1 LNLSSFAPERLSTPS
16 KLFLVGAIF
25 NGIGN
30 GVFNVVAQLYL
41 SSIGFGGAS
50 LGSIFMMNALS
61 AAILTIPMGVLA
73 DRIGMKKMMLL
84 GLSTIL
90 ASVSIILFSTSIE
103 MLMLAFLLI
112 GIGNAA
118 AVIFSPLYSSFFDR
132 EDMDKAFGLWGSLN
146 ILTMSLGSLLGFVP
160 PYLVNNFGLSFRK
173 AYWAFLAFG
182 AVFFVAQYFFYVMS
196 TRGLEEAPK
205 KAGLSLNISSRGFV
219 VKFSLIAL
227 VSSVAFGVFFGLF
240 PYYVNQKYAIQSDAL
255 GTLFFAS
262 NLVSAAAQA
271 VAPRVSKR
279 FGALKTIAMTIGLA
293 APFYLLIPIA
303 PSFTVLSVLYM
314 MRLSF
319 AAMAQP
325 LMSSTFMKNLHD
337 DEKSTANS
345 IRMMSMQGGSVV
357 GPWLGGQLMDNVSME
372 LPAFLGGGLY
382 VALALLT
389 LFLFRNTGGTGMKAL
404 QIAGADLRNKL
415 GEVPRPMPVDD
426 ST

>member
-30 GVFNVVAQLYL
+30 GVFNVVVQLYL

-61 AAILTIPMGVLA
+61 AVILTIPMGVLA
-73 DRIGMKKMMLL
+73 DSIGMKKMMLL

-160 PYLVNNFGLSFRK
+160 PYLVNNFGLSFRE

-271 VAPRVSKR
+271 VTPRVSKR

-293 APFYLLIPIA
+293 APFYLLIPLA

>member
-1 LNLSSFAPERLSTPS
+1 MNLSSFAPERLSTPS

-30 GVFNVVAQLYL
+30 GVFNVVVQLYL

-61 AAILTIPMGVLA
+61 AVILTIPMGVLA
-73 DRIGMKKMMLL
+73 DSIGMKKMMLL

-160 PYLVNNFGLSFRK
+160 PYLVNNFGLSFRE

-271 VAPRVSKR
+271 VTPRVSKR

-293 APFYLLIPIA
+293 APFYLLIPLA